1 VSNSARSLTRITL
14 LGRLVTNTDKDAWRE
29 FVEHYGARIYRWCRA
44 RGLQESDA
52 QDLTQD
58 LLVKLVNQMKTFE
71 YNPTK
76 SFHAWLKTITLN
88 ALFDAVKK
96 NRRAKELL
104 DNLAAQKGLMEEL
117 KPQFDREA
125 LEEAMARAEL
135 RVERNTWEAFRLT
148 AIEELSA
155 SEAADQL
162 KIPESRIRVYKYRV
176 TKLIR
181 EEMQK
186 LGGQK

>member
-1 VSNSARSLTRITL
+1 
-14 LGRLVTNTDKDAWRE
+14 
-29 FVEHYGARIYRWCRA
+29 
-44 RGLQESDA
+44 
-52 QDLTQD
+52 
-58 LLVKLVNQMKTFE
+58 
-71 YNPTK
+71 
-76 SFHAWLKTITLN
+76 
-88 ALFDAVKK
+88 
-96 NRRAKELL
+96 
-104 DNLAAQKGLMEEL
+104 MEEL